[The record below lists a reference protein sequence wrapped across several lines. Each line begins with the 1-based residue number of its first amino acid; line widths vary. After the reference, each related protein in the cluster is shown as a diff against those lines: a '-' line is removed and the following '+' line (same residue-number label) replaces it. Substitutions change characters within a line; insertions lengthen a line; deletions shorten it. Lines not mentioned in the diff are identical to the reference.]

1 MERRSQSEEDV
12 GAFGLRRNDVAGA
25 LAAWLQELRAGR
37 SCYETTNM
45 LLHMQDDPDELLAAM
60 AKASRSDGV
69 SVNQFPADDTEL
81 VAALQTTSGGR

>member
-25 LAAWLQELRAGR
+25 LAAWLQESHAGR

-69 SVNQFPADDTEL
+69 SVQFPADDTEL